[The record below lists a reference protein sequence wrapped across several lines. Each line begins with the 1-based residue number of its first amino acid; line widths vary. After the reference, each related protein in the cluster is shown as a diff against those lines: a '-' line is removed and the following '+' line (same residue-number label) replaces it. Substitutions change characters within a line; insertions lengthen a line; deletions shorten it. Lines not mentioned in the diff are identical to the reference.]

1 MIYIADHADIDTR
14 EEDEQDGSE
23 RSHTGPV
30 ARAAAGAVSVGNEQV
45 YTRIL
50 TGFRDLHKRYRPWL
64 WSVYRWTHECDD
76 LTNGSL
82 NIWKRPQAFLVQGLT
97 FDDTPQYVS
106 YQCNIPM
113 KCSIAGILRLYL
125 WLASNSVSYRLH

>member
-1 MIYIADHADIDTR
+1 MTYIADHADTDTR

-23 RSHTGPV
+23 RSYTGPA
-30 ARAAAGAVSVGNEQV
+30 ARAAAGAVSVGNQQV

-76 LTNGSL
+76 LTNESL
-82 NIWKRPQAFLVQGLT
+82 DIWK
-97 FDDTPQYVS
+97 
-106 YQCNIPM
+106 
-113 KCSIAGILRLYL
+113 
-125 WLASNSVSYRLH
+125 